1 MIGTGGT
8 ALVSRVLGE
17 AMKKGKPLFSML
29 IWLSLLIGIVLAILG
44 VAFMRPV
51 ASLLGATKEMIDDC
65 VLYGRVVIAFLLPIC
80 SKMYFKAFL

>member
-8 ALVSRVLGE
+8 ALVSRILGE
-17 AMKKGKPLFSML
+17 GDEKKANHYFSML

-51 ASLLGATKEMIDDC
+51 ATLLGATK
-65 VLYGRVVIAFLLPIC
+65 R
-80 SKMYFKAFL
+80 